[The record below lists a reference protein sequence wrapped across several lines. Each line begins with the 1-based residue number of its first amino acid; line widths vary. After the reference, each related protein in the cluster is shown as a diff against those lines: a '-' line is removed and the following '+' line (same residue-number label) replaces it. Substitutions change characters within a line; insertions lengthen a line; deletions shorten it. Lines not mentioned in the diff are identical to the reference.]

1 MTFVPQICTIFTDS
15 RIIYIRVYGYIHR
28 YYFNVHIEEGQFTS
42 GHEFHARLLNYD
54 EQREKVRL
62 TER

>member
-15 RIIYIRVYGYIHR
+15 RILHTYIDIYN
-28 YYFNVHIEEGQFTS
+28 YFNVHIEEGQFTS
-42 GHEFHARLLNYD
+42 GHDFHARLLNYD
-54 EQREKVRL
+54 EQRGKVRL